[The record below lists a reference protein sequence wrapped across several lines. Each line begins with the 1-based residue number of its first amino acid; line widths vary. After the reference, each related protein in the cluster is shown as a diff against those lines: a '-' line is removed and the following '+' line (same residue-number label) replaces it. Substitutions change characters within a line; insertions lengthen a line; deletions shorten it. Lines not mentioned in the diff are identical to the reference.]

1 MKKVLTGLCNNIT
14 EHQDKIRIW
23 KNSFQQYSNGDV
35 VLLVANASEQD
46 VKICEML
53 DIKYHLVTIED
64 TYQINHKR
72 LEHLRDFF
80 KISEGDV
87 FLITDVFDVVF
98 QNDPFEKLNFNDYDL
113 FLTSEG
119 ILLSEEP
126 WNYDVIKKVFGMDI
140 ANECLAHE
148 IVCSGVIAGKKEAL
162 ISLYDRMF
170 NLCESGT
177 NNHNIKDQAALIIML
192 VKNELKNYK
201 ILTLNDGWAMHCAT
215 SGPTQF
221 FTLWNMKQNLE
232 KRYNIPEMKENN
244 VYTGNGELF
253 DIVHQFN
260 RVPEWHTIIKNK
272 YLNVL

>member
-14 EHQDKIRIW
+14 DHQDKIRIW
-23 KNSFQQYSNGDV
+23 KTSFQQYSDGDI

-46 VKICEML
+46 VKTCELL
-53 DIKYHLVTIED
+53 DIKYHIVTIED
-64 TYQINHKR
+64 TQQINHKR

-80 KISEGDV
+80 KISDGDV

-98 QNDPFEKLNFNDYDL
+98 QNDPFAKLNFNEYEL
-113 FLTSEG
+113 FFTSEG

-140 ANECLAHE
+140 ANECLPHE
-148 IVCSGVIAGKKEAL
+148 IVCSGVISGKKEAL

-201 ILTLNDGWAMHCAT
+201 VLTLNDGWAMHCAT

-232 KRYNIPEMKENN
+232 KRYNIPEMKETN
-244 VYTGNGELF
+244 VYTGGQLF

>member
-23 KNSFQQYSNGDV
+23 KNSFQQYSDGDV

-46 VKICEML
+46 VKTCELL
-53 DIKYHLVTIED
+53 DIKYHIVTIED
-64 TYQINHKR
+64 TQQINHKR

-80 KISEGDV
+80 KISDGDV

-98 QNDPFEKLNFNDYDL
+98 QNDPFAKLNFNEYEL
-113 FLTSEG
+113 FFTSEG

-140 ANECLAHE
+140 ANECLPHE
-148 IVCSGVIAGKKEAL
+148 IVCSGVISGKKEAL

-201 ILTLNDGWAMHCAT
+201 VLTLNDGWAMHCAT

-232 KRYNIPEMKENN
+232 KRYNIPEMKETN
-244 VYTGNGELF
+244 VYTGGQLF

>member
-14 EHQDKIRIW
+14 DHQDKIRIW
-23 KNSFQQYSNGDV
+23 KTSFQQYSDGDI

-46 VKICEML
+46 VKTCELL
-53 DIKYHLVTIED
+53 DIKYHIVTIED
-64 TYQINHKR
+64 TQQINHKR

-80 KISEGDV
+80 KISDGDV

-98 QNDPFEKLNFNDYDL
+98 QNDPFAKLNFNEYEL
-113 FLTSEG
+113 FFTSEG

-140 ANECLAHE
+140 ANECLPHE
-148 IVCSGVIAGKKEAL
+148 IVCSGVISGKKEAL

-201 ILTLNDGWAMHCAT
+201 VLTLNDGWAMHCAT

-232 KRYNIPEMKENN
+232 KRYNIPEMKETN
-244 VYTGNGELF
+244 VYTGGQLF

-272 YLNVL
+272 YLHVL